1 MMSET
6 IRILV
11 VDDEDSVR
19 RRCLRLL
26 AREGYDA
33 MGAKTSAAAL
43 EIVQSTSCDVVLADI
58 RMPGMDGMQ
67 LLNHLKEFDP
77 SIEVIMMTGYA
88 AVDTAVRAMKSGAY
102 DYLTKPV
109 EMDELLHVVRNVAE
123 KKYLQREMECLR
135 RQLQDRQGE
144 RFLVGNSP
152 AINEVHRFIDKVASV
167 DCNVLLMGES
177 GTGKTLVARS
187 IHDRSRRS
195 KHPYVVAD
203 CAALSGALLESEL
216 FGHVKGAFTGAYSD
230 RKGYFETANNGTI
243 FLDEV
248 GELPLDLQG
257 KLLRAVEDNVVFP
270 LGSSKPMKVDL
281 RVIAATNKNLDEL
294 VRAGAFRE
302 DLVYRLNVVSLKI
315 PPLRERAEDIP
326 LFLKHF
332 AKKHA
337 VKLGLEKVPVFSD
350 EALAALRTYQWPGN
364 VRELENVVQR
374 ALVLAEGDRIS
385 LRHVIAP
392 RELGSTTSEGDFTT
406 EETAFHQMRDQVVR
420 DFTFGYV
427 EATLRRFQGNVTHTA
442 KALGMRRTSLQRLLK
457 QLGLNA
463 SDFRQGVPPA

>member
-1 MMSET
+1 MSET

-33 MGAKTSAAAL
+33 LGAKTGAAAL
-43 EIVQSTSCDVVLADI
+43 EIVQSSSCDVVLADI

-67 LLNHLKEFDP
+67 LLKHLKEFDS

-88 AVDTAVRAMKSGAY
+88 AVETAVQAMKSGAY
-102 DYLTKPV
+102 DYITKPF
-109 EMDELLHVVRNVAE
+109 ELDELLHVVRNVAE

-135 RQLQDRQGE
+135 RQLQDRQGD
-144 RFLVGNSP
+144 RYLVGNSP
-152 AINEVHRFIDKVASV
+152 AMNDVHRFIDKVASV
-167 DCNVLLMGES
+167 DCNILLMGES

-216 FGHVKGAFTGAYSD
+216 FGHMKGAFTGAYSD
-230 RKGYFETANNGTI
+230 RKGYFETANKGTI

-270 LGSSKPMKVDL
+270 LGSSQPMEVDL
-281 RVIAATNKNLDEL
+281 RVIAATNKNLEEL
-294 VRAGAFRE
+294 ARARSFRE
-302 DLVYRLNVVSLKI
+302 DLFYRLNVVSLKI
-315 PPLRERAEDIP
+315 PPLRDRPEDIP
-326 LFLKHF
+326 LLVKHF

-337 VKLGLEKVPVFSD
+337 VKLGLEKVPVLSD
-350 EALAALRTYQWPGN
+350 EVLTALGTYQWPGN
-364 VRELENVVQR
+364 VRELENAVQR
-374 ALVLAEGDRIS
+374 ALVLADGDRIS
-385 LRHVIAP
+385 LHHVLAP
-392 RELGSTTSEGDFTT
+392 KAFGSTTSEGDFPA
-406 EETAFHQMRDQVVR
+406 EETAFHQMRDQVLR

-427 EATLRRFQGNVTHTA
+427 EATLKRYQGNVTHTA

-463 SDFRQGVPPA
+463 GDFREGVPPE

>member
-1 MMSET
+1 MSET

-19 RRCLRLL
+19 KRCLRLL

-33 MGAKTSAAAL
+33 IGARTGAAAL
-43 EIVQSTSCDVVLADI
+43 EIVKNSDCDVVLADI

-67 LLNHLKEFDP
+67 LLNHLKELDF

-88 AVDTAVRAMKSGAY
+88 AVETAVQAMKSGAY
-102 DYLTKPV
+102 DYLTKPF
-109 EMDELLHVVRNVAE
+109 EMDELLHVIRNVAE
-123 KKYLQREMECLR
+123 KKYLQREMESLQQ
-135 RQLQDRQGE
+135 QLQDRQGE
-144 RFLVGNSP
+144 RFLIGKSP
-152 AINEVHRFIDKVASV
+152 VMNEVHRFIDKVASV
-167 DCNVLLMGES
+167 DCNILLLGES
-177 GTGKTLVARS
+177 GTGKTLVARN
-187 IHDRSRRS
+187 IHDRSPRS

-216 FGHVKGAFTGAYSD
+216 FGHVKGAYTGAYSD
-230 RKGYFETANNGTI
+230 RKGYFETASNGTI

-257 KLLRAVEDNVVFP
+257 KLLRAVEENVIFRIGSGQP
-270 LGSSKPMKVDL
+270 LKVDL
-281 RVIAATNKNLDEL
+281 RVIAATNKNLEDL
-294 VRAGAFRE
+294 VEARAFRE
-302 DLVYRLNVVSLKI
+302 DLAYRLNVVSLKV
-315 PPLRERAEDIP
+315 PPLRDRAEDIP
-326 LFLKHF
+326 LLVRHF

-350 EALAALRTYQWPGN
+350 DVLSAMVAYQWPGN
-364 VRELENVVQR
+364 VRELENAVQR
-374 ALVLAEGDRIS
+374 ALVLADNDRVS
-385 LRHVIAP
+385 LHHVLAP
-392 RELGSTTSEGDFTT
+392 KAFGSSSSVRALRARGTDFH
-406 EETAFHQMRDQVVR
+406 EMRNQVVR

-427 EATLRRFQGNVTHTA
+427 EASLRRFQGNVTHTA

-463 SDFRQGVPPA
+463 GDFRISVPPE